1 MAPAASV
8 YNLKL
13 LQVVSDQIVAIE
25 KISGLEIK
33 KISKKVAI
41 LMLWRKKIFCA

>member
-13 LQVVSDQIVAIE
+13 LQVVSGQIVAIE

-33 KISKKVAI
+33 KVCKKVAI
-41 LMLWRKKIFCA
+41 LMLRRKKIFCA